1 MAFFMS
7 TDVSLWMNFL
17 LFAAYLEELSGDCG
31 TFVILKDA
39 NKYSLLFIKWSY
51 WDLGANKCQCLRL
64 FQCHALA
71 LQPKLLAYF
80 SSFRERGMHASNILP
95 QNGGP
100 VFRPTILFCHWIQFA
115 PDSLDQCW
123 LLKIPPQS
131 IPLLLGILQC
141 SLVNVNAANPHNQ

>member
-1 MAFFMS
+1 MASFMS
-7 TDVSLWMNFL
+7 TDVSLWVNFL

-51 WDLGANKCQCLRL
+51 WDFGANKRQCLRL
-64 FQCHALA
+64 FQCHAWA

-80 SSFRERGMHASNILP
+80 SSFRERGRHAPNILP

-100 VFRPTILFCHWIQFA
+100 VSWPTILFCHWIQSRF
-115 PDSLDQCW
+115 CTW
-123 LLKIPPQS
+123 LIGPVLAFENTPSACPTVTRHSVMFIGQRE
-131 IPLLLGILQC
+131 C
-141 SLVNVNAANPHNQ
+141 R